1 MIPKEKEQKSISIYF
16 FVCDSQ
22 SCQRFSNNASPEF
35 TDQEIM
41 TIYLF
46 TGVQQKEMD
55 HLNRV

>member
-46 TGVQQKEMD
+46 TGVQQ
-55 HLNRV
+55 NISA